1 MRVGEHALDGGGV
14 GSGDHDPTGIA
25 GDRILADH
33 EQGGS
38 VVDVHR
44 GETGVHRLGPVTD
57 RRDEARPASS
67 PSTNTPAA
75 PRPLVSIREK
85 LLTDTPSAS
94 PKMPSARSPVVVT
107 RPKFI
112 TLCPGVDVVS
122 ASSSTP
128 DVVMFLKLNRTG
140 GLALDAVDAD
150 VVKRGLFRNGED
162 CDSTLAAAGPLRA
175 LGLSAS

>member
-75 PRPLVSIREK
+75 PRPLVSIRET
-85 LLTDTPSAS
+85 LLTDTP
-94 PKMPSARSPVVVT
+94 
-107 RPKFI
+107 
-112 TLCPGVDVVS
+112 
-122 ASSSTP
+122 SSSTP